1 MRRILMATALTVALA
16 GAAQA
21 ETIGVSIAD
30 LNLSFLK
37 LVEKGMN
44 EHVKSLDGVTL
55 DIQDAGGFTTKQ
67 MEQVQGFISKKVD
80 AIVIVATDT
89 SLTPKMTELS
99 VQAGIPIVYVNRQPS
114 DVDTLPDTAAFVA
127 SNEVDSGTL
136 QMQEVCKLMKGT
148 GSILVMMGELSSFE
162 AQQRTDDI
170 YQVIR
175 GDNCKGISIVDEQS
189 ANWKSDDGYDLMN
202 NWLSSGI
209 EADAVVA
216 NNDDMALGAIKA
228 LKEAGVDMNDMIV
241 AGIDATAPAL
251 DAMKAGELDVT
262 VFQNAAAQG
271 AGGLDAALKLAKG
284 EKVERKI
291 WVPFE
296 LVTPQNM
303 ADYMQKN

>member
-1 MRRILMATALTVALA
+1 MRRILMATALSVALA
-16 GAAQA
+16 GAVQA

-37 LVEKGMN
+37 VVEKGMN
-44 EHVKSLDGVTL
+44 DHVKSMDGVTL

-175 GDNCKGISIVDEQS
+175 GEDCKGISIVDEQS

-241 AGIDATAPAL
+241 AGIDATATAL
-251 DAMKAGELDVT
+251 AAMKAGELDVT